1 MDCKK
6 NTNHGNGLLQNLST
20 FSDCSTLIVAM
31 HMSYCKKKHY
41 GHMPHRSNSDSG
53 QELFLERSES
63 SGSGGNGEVCGGQQR
78 GTREL
83 IIEAA
88 QNGERGV
95 GQ

>member
-1 MDCKK
+1 
-6 NTNHGNGLLQNLST
+6 
-20 FSDCSTLIVAM
+20 
-31 HMSYCKKKHY
+31 
-41 GHMPHRSNSDSG
+41 MPHRSNSDSG

-63 SGSGGNGEVCGGQQR
+63 SGSGGNGEVRGGQQR

-83 IIEAA
+83 IVEAA

>member
-1 MDCKK
+1 M
-6 NTNHGNGLLQNLST
+6 L
-20 FSDCSTLIVAM
+20 
-31 HMSYCKKKHY
+31 
-41 GHMPHRSNSDSG
+41 HRSNSDSG